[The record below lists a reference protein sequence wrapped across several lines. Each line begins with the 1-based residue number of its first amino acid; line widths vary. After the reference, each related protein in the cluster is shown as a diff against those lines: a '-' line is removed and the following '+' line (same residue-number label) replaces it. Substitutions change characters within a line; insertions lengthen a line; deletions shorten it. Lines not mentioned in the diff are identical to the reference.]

1 MQVTLAGDRSLD
13 RGVSLAAFAL
23 VSEHVV
29 ACRVDAP
36 APGLGHCAVSCVRSA
51 VNSLT
56 EETAASRV
64 DVGTD
69 SLVARETG

>member
-29 ACRVDAP
+29 ACRVEGP

-51 VNSLT
+51 VST
-56 EETAASRV
+56 EETAASRA
-64 DVGTD
+64 DVGTG